1 MSESS
6 RKILLYLKKSIK
18 QHPLIWFYITSI
30 LIEIA
35 LIPIFIATGAQDGLI
50 KGFEK
55 ARLHFNTDLV
65 TAFRVILA
73 APEAFLGV
81 FLSIGQVASV
91 DIAVFIIAKI
101 AYEKKGLLDLKNRFR
116 FWRKEIKWQR
126 GVKIWGVC
134 LLTFSILNL
143 ATGALHN
150 LLIAQSDFAWDI
162 NLFSTHFLIGF
173 FIAMF
178 LDTGAVFE
186 ENGWRGFALPLL
198 QSRFSP
204 LKASIILGLMWFG
217 WHIPVKFDTFF
228 YGFGNAIV
236 LFSILMI
243 KFVLLSIIMTFFFN
257 RVGGTTIIAIVM
269 HGVSNDSVGLG
280 GRILSD
286 SYTVYLLTEINLVIP
301 MLIVAI
307 GLVLKTKGRLG
318 FRAGC
323 QSQLE
328 GLANHLYL
336 E

>member
-1 MSESS
+1 M
-6 RKILLYLKKSIK
+6 
-18 QHPLIWFYITSI
+18 
-30 LIEIA
+30 
-35 LIPIFIATGAQDGLI
+35 
-50 KGFEK
+50 
-55 ARLHFNTDLV
+55 
-65 TAFRVILA
+65 
-73 APEAFLGV
+73 
-81 FLSIGQVASV
+81 
-91 DIAVFIIAKI
+91 IAKI
-101 AYEKKGLLDLKNRFR
+101 AYGKKGFLDLKNRFR

-134 LLTFSILNL
+134 LFTFSILNL
-143 ATGALHN
+143 TTGALHN
-150 LLIAQSDFAWDI
+150 LLIDQSDFAWDI

-178 LDTGAVFE
+178 LDAGAVFE

-307 GLVLKTKGRLG
+307 GLVFKTKGRLG

-323 QSQLE
+323 QS
-328 GLANHLYL
+328 
-336 E
+336 